1 MNAAARLI
9 GICLVLVA
17 GTVAGVV
24 AVSAPAERPAPA
36 RVQKCV
42 GPIEPGSSC

>member
-24 AVSAPAERPAPA
+24 AVRAPAEAAPA
-36 RVQKCV
+36 APAKCTGV
-42 GPIEPGSSC
+42 MAPGSSC